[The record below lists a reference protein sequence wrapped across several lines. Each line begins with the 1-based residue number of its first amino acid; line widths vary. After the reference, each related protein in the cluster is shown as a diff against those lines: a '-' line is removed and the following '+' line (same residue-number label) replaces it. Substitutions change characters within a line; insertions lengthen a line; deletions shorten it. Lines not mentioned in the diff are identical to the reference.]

1 MKNKNKK
8 IEKYKKEESHVYVFH
23 NIRFDFNLYINAVDA
38 EQAYHLF
45 DACQFTN
52 RSEWKIMLE
61 LSNQPTN

>member
-1 MKNKNKK
+1 MKKKKQLEPEKN
-8 IEKYKKEESHVYVFH
+8 HVYVFH
-23 NIRFDFNLYINAVDA
+23 NIRFDFNLYINAIGA